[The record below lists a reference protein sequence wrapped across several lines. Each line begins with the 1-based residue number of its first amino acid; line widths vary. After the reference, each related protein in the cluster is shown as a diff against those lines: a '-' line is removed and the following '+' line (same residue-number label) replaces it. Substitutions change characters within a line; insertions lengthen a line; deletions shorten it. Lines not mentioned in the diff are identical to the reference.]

1 MLALIGHLRLLIGMR
16 LHALI
21 FAAIRGVPFVALTY
35 DPKVSAF
42 AREVGEPLLDLAGL
56 TAEVLGRLIE
66 AAAPDLGERSA
77 RLLAAVAPLRV
88 RARLAPDLVAGL
100 LS

>member
-21 FAAIRGVPFVALTY
+21 FAAIQGVPFVALTY

-42 AREVGEPLLDLAGL
+42 AREVAEPLLDLAGL
-56 TAEVLGRLIE
+56 TAELLVRQIE
-66 AAAPDLGERSA
+66 AAMPDLGERSA
-77 RLLAAVAPLRV
+77 RLLAAAAPLRV